1 MKTYAKILS
10 ACVLLTPMCAFG
22 ANGDKP
28 FGAGGGKPVVN
39 INQDGAREI
48 HQDLKDVTRPVAAN
62 IVQYRAKHGKFT
74 SKSQLL
80 NVPGFGRQKLNLNR
94 NYIVMGKGPWTTH
107 QGNGKTT

>member
-10 ACVLLTPMCAFG
+10 TSLLLAPMCAFG
-22 ANGDKP
+22 AGGAKP
-28 FGAGGGKPVVN
+28 MGAGGAKPVVN
-39 INQDGAREI
+39 INQDGSQEF
-48 HQDLKDVTRPVAAN
+48 HQDLKDVTKQIAAN

-80 NVPGFGRQKLNLNR
+80 NVPGFGRQKLNLNK
-94 NYIVMGKGPWTTH
+94 NYMVMGPGPWTEH